1 VNSPHLQLVFACG
14 VGNVSDEDG
23 ALRIIVAVLHLHP
36 PLFPRSRKKCSLHFE
51 TDFSLR
57 LAGPQMAQGKH
68 SPRGAQHTR
77 RHSFLRVVACHESGS
92 R

>member
-57 LAGPQMAQGKH
+57 LAGPQSSTFSGAENGTN

-77 RHSFLRVVACHESGS
+77 
-92 R
+92 